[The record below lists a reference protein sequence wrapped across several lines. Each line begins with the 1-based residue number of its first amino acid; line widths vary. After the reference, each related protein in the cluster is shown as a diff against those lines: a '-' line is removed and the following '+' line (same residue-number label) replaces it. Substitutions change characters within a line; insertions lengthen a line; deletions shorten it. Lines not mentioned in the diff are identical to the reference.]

1 MFLLSLKNSKNF
13 HIRENIWLE
22 YLPFAMIYCQKVKG
36 KMMETTLDRFG
47 RIVIPKRIRENLGLI
62 PGTILQIEPRG
73 EDVLLKPV
81 REEPNIIQKDGVLVF
96 SGSASGDMLESI
108 KIHRENR
115 SIKIAQRAVR

>member
-1 MFLLSLKNSKNF
+1 MK
-13 HIRENIWLE
+13 
-22 YLPFAMIYCQKVKG
+22 
-36 KMMETTLDRFG
+36 TTLDRFG
-47 RIVIPKRIRENLGLI
+47 RIVIPKRVRENLGLT

-96 SGSASGDMLESI
+96 SGSASGDILESI
-108 KIHRENR
+108 KIHREKR